1 MGTKPKIDV
10 TKAEVDLSQARL
22 NLLKADNALRIAR
35 ISLNNAMGVPDAPVY
50 EVKDSTAYQ
59 DYPIDLATA
68 LKRGYDARPDLVS
81 ATAKREAA
89 ERSIDL
95 ARTGYYP
102 VLSGN
107 AGYGWTGQD
116 FPLDKQW
123 TVGAALNFPL
133 FSGFLTRSQ
142 VEEARANLD
151 VAKANEEN
159 IRQGIRFEVEQA
171 YYNLKDARE
180 GIVLAEVT
188 VEQAKENRELAQ
200 GRYAAGVGNSI
211 EVADAVVI
219 GDQFKDRLYQCPVLL
234 PAGHCKPGKGHGG
247 KTMKKVLIGGLII
260 LLVAIGAWYLVK
272 KENGKPQYKTATVQ
286 RGDLDAKV
294 TATGTVN
301 AVTTV
306 LIGTQVSGTI
316 NALYV
321 DYNSPVIKG
330 QLLAQ
335 IDPATIQAQVDQ
347 AVASLLNAEAN
358 LKKAQASLL
367 DARRTYERNKQLM
380 AKNFIAQSDLDTS
393 ETNAQAADAQLD
405 AAKAQVLQGRAAL
418 SQAQTNLRYTR
429 IVSPVNGTVIS
440 RSIDVGQTVA
450 ASFQTP
456 TLFTIA
462 EDLTKM
468 QIDTS
473 VDEADIGKV
482 KVNQDVRFTVDAYP
496 DMNFTGKVS
505 EIRNAP
511 TTVQNVVTYDVI
523 VQVNNAEL
531 KLKPG
536 MTANVSIIT
545 DSRKGVL
552 FVPNSALRFR
562 PQVEGDVSTNTLKK
576 RATGNKGPAIW
587 ILENNKPKQVK
598 ITIGISDGSFTE
610 VVSGQLKEG
619 QEVIVSMVGQ
629 NNDTQSSR
637 PPRMFH

>member
-1 MGTKPKIDV
+1 
-10 TKAEVDLSQARL
+10 
-22 NLLKADNALRIAR
+22 
-35 ISLNNAMGVPDAPVY
+35 
-50 EVKDSTAYQ
+50 
-59 DYPIDLATA
+59 
-68 LKRGYDARPDLVS
+68 
-81 ATAKREAA
+81 
-89 ERSIDL
+89 
-95 ARTGYYP
+95 
-102 VLSGN
+102 
-107 AGYGWTGQD
+107 
-116 FPLDKQW
+116 
-123 TVGAALNFPL
+123 
-133 FSGFLTRSQ
+133 
-142 VEEARANLD
+142 
-151 VAKANEEN
+151 
-159 IRQGIRFEVEQA
+159 
-171 YYNLKDARE
+171 
-180 GIVLAEVT
+180 
-188 VEQAKENRELAQ
+188 
-200 GRYAAGVGNSI
+200 
-211 EVADAVVI
+211 
-219 GDQFKDRLYQCPVLL
+219 
-234 PAGHCKPGKGHGG
+234 
-247 KTMKKVLIGGLII
+247 MKKVLIGGLII
-260 LLVAIGAWYLVK
+260 ILVAIGAWYLIN
-272 KENGKPQYKTATVQ
+272 KESGGLQYKTATVQ

-321 DYNSPVIKG
+321 DFNSPVIKG

-335 IDPATIQAQVDQ
+335 IDPDTIQAQVDQ
-347 AVASLLNAEAN
+347 AGASLLNVEAN

-367 DARRTYERNKQLM
+367 DARRIYERNKQLM
-380 AKNFIAQSDLDTS
+380 TKNFIAQSDLDTS
-393 ETNAQAADAQLD
+393 ETNAQGAVSQVD
-405 AAKAQVLQGRAAL
+405 AAKAQVLQSRAAL

-440 RSIDVGQTVA
+440 RNIDVGQTVA

-496 DMNFTGKVS
+496 DMNLTGKVS
-505 EIRNAP
+505 EVRNAP
-511 TTVQNVVTYDVI
+511 TTVQNVVTYDVV

-536 MTANVSIIT
+536 MTANVSIIN

-552 FVPNSALRFR
+552 LVPNGALRFR
-562 PQVEGDVSTNTLKK
+562 PQTVDNGSTNAPKK

-598 ITIGISDGSFTE
+598 ITAGISDGSFTE

-619 QEVIVSMVGQ
+619 QEVIVSLLGQ
-629 NNDTQSSR
+629 NNDTQSSKA
-637 PPRMFH
+637 PRFFR

>member
-1 MGTKPKIDV
+1 MRKI
-10 TKAEVDLSQARL
+10 
-22 NLLKADNALRIAR
+22 
-35 ISLNNAMGVPDAPVY
+35 
-50 EVKDSTAYQ
+50 
-59 DYPIDLATA
+59 
-68 LKRGYDARPDLVS
+68 
-81 ATAKREAA
+81 
-89 ERSIDL
+89 
-95 ARTGYYP
+95 
-102 VLSGN
+102 
-107 AGYGWTGQD
+107 
-116 FPLDKQW
+116 
-123 TVGAALNFPL
+123 
-133 FSGFLTRSQ
+133 
-142 VEEARANLD
+142 
-151 VAKANEEN
+151 
-159 IRQGIRFEVEQA
+159 
-171 YYNLKDARE
+171 
-180 GIVLAEVT
+180 
-188 VEQAKENRELAQ
+188 
-200 GRYAAGVGNSI
+200 
-211 EVADAVVI
+211 
-219 GDQFKDRLYQCPVLL
+219 
-234 PAGHCKPGKGHGG
+234 
-247 KTMKKVLIGGLII
+247 LIGGLII
-260 LLVAIGAWYLVK
+260 ILVAIGAWYLVK
-272 KENGKPQYKTATVQ
+272 KENGAPQYKTATLQ

-306 LIGTQVSGTI
+306 LVGTQVSGTI

-321 DYNSPVIKG
+321 DYNSPVTKG

-347 AVASLLNAEAN
+347 AVASLLSSEAN

-380 AKNFIAQSDLDTS
+380 AKNFIARSDLDTS
-393 ETNAQAADAQLD
+393 ETNSQAADAQVD
-405 AAKAQVLQGRAAL
+405 AAKAQILQGRAAL

-496 DMNFTGKVS
+496 DINFTGKVS

-552 FVPNSALRFR
+552 LVPNSALRFR
-562 PQVEGDVSTNTLKK
+562 PQAEGDGSTNTVKK

-587 ILENNKPKQVK
+587 ILENNKPKQKK
-598 ITIGISDGSFTE
+598 ITTGISDGSFTE
-610 VVSGQLKEG
+610 VVSGHLKEG
-619 QEVIVSMVGQ
+619 QEVIVSMLGQ

-637 PPRMFH
+637 SPRMFH